1 MKDIVYKKNL
11 QSEKIGRIIEI
22 IYIISVA
29 LIKKIIIENQVFK

>member
-1 MKDIVYKKNL
+1 MKDIVYKKSL